1 MGIWAWPGTSRRVAT
16 VQRYK
21 PAAER
26 YGGSISRV
34 LLYLVPPSMHTI
46 SKLSRPPRG
55 IATAIYVLTGMIYR
69 VFSCKEALV
78 NRSAPRSLPIW
89 LDMLSL
95 QYLSGDTVQR
105 ISPDTALLRWAS
117 CVFFV
122 SSRYKGDDTSQ
133 QFLPSATTHI
143 VSN

>member
-1 MGIWAWPGTSRRVAT
+1 MSHRGHMGLARNISAGGDGPALQTSCRT
-16 VQRYK
+16 VWGFNLPR
-21 PAAER
+21 AA
-26 YGGSISRV
+26 
-34 LLYLVPPSMHTI
+34 LLSTTFDAR
-46 SKLSRPPRG
+46 RPPRG
-55 IATAIYVLTGMIYR
+55 IATAIYVLTGMIYC

-122 SSRYKGDDTSQ
+122 SSPYEGDDTSQ